1 MKGAAEI
8 SAAKAISSPST
19 DADKADEPLP
29 ATLQKSH
36 DGLKKEE
43 EVGFICPPN
52 VMHTGFLHPNPTL
65 LFQGQHQ

>member
-19 DADKADEPLP
+19 DAGKADEPLP

-43 EVGFICPPN
+43 EVGFTTPRDL
-52 VMHTGFLHPNPTL
+52 MHTWFSHPKPTL
-65 LFQGQHQ
+65 LLQGQHQ